1 MPRPNRWGT
10 LAVEARHGVTDS
22 TPLRGRRVVILVEHD
37 YDHVDLDAARTA
49 LAVTGATVQ
58 VVGPI
63 QGQVYRSRDGQQVT
77 AEVAASTVRAADVDA
92 VVIPGG
98 YAADKIRL
106 RHAMVDLVRDAVE
119 AGKPVAAID
128 HGPAVLI
135 NAKALSGRMI
145 TCWPSIAVDAKNA
158 GARYVDR
165 PVVEDGC
172 VITSRKSDDLP
183 FFTEAIIRQLLARVL

>member
-1 MPRPNRWGT
+1 MT
-10 LAVEARHGVTDS
+10 LVSDS
-22 TPLRGRRVVILVEHD
+22 APLRGRRIAILVEQD
-37 YDHVDLDAARTA
+37 YDHTDLDHARA
-49 LAVTGATVQ
+49 VLAGAGATVQ
-58 VVGPI
+58 VVGPT
-63 QGQVYRSRDGQQVT
+63 QGQTYTSRDGRTTT
-77 AEVAASTVRAADVDA
+77 ADAAASAVRATDVDA

-98 YAADKIRL
+98 YAPDRMRL

-135 NAKALSGRMI
+135 NAKALAGRLV

-165 PVVEDGC
+165 PVVEDGN

-183 FFTEAIIRQLLARVL
+183 FFTDAIIRQLVARRP

>member
-1 MPRPNRWGT
+1 VADPT
-10 LAVEARHGVTDS
+10 LLKGQ
-22 TPLRGRRVVILVEHD
+22 RVVILVEQD
-37 YDHVDLDAARTA
+37 YDHVDLETTRTA
-49 LAVTGATVQ
+49 LGDAGATVH

-63 QGQVYRSRDGQQVT
+63 QGHTYRSRDGRSVV
-77 AEVAASTVRAADVDA
+77 ADHAASAVRAVDIDG
-92 VVIPGG
+92 VMIPGG
-98 YAADKIRL
+98 YAPDRIRL

-128 HGPAVLI
+128 HGPSVFI
-135 NAKALSGRMI
+135 NARVLSGRLL

-165 PVVEDGC
+165 PVVEDGN

-183 FFTEAIIRQLLARVL
+183 FLTDALIRQLIARRG

>member
-1 MPRPNRWGT
+1 M
-10 LAVEARHGVTDS
+10 TDS
-22 TPLRGRRVVILVEHD
+22 TPLRGRRVVILVEED
-37 YDHVDLDAARTA
+37 YDHLDLDTIRTT
-49 LAVTGATVQ
+49 LAEAGATVHL
-58 VVGPI
+58 VAPI
-63 QGQVYRSRDGQQVT
+63 QGRLYTSRDRQQST
-77 AEVAASTVRAADVDA
+77 AADYAASAVRAVDVDA

-98 YAADKIRL
+98 YAADRIRL

-128 HGPAVLI
+128 HGPSVLI
-135 NAKALSGRMI
+135 NAKALAGRMI

-172 VITSRKSDDLP
+172 VITARKSDDLR
-183 FFTEAIIRQLLARVL
+183 FFTDAITRQLLALPGSRR

>member
-1 MPRPNRWGT
+1 MAET
-10 LAVEARHGVTDS
+10 TA
-22 TPLRGRRVVILVEHD
+22 LRGRRVVILVEHD
-37 YDHVDLDAARTA
+37 YDHVDLEASRTA
-49 LAVTGATVQ
+49 LSAAGATVQ

-63 QGQVYRSRDGQQVT
+63 QGQTYRSRDGQS
-77 AEVAASTVRAADVDA
+77 VAAELAASAVRAVDIDA

-128 HGPAVLI
+128 HGPSVLI
-135 NAKALSGRMI
+135 NAKALSGRLL

-165 PVVEDGC
+165 PVVEDGN

-183 FFTEAIIRQLLARVL
+183 FFTDALIRQLTAKTQP

>member
-1 MPRPNRWGT
+1 M
-10 LAVEARHGVTDS
+10 TDP

-37 YDHVDLDAARTA
+37 YDHVDLDATRTA
-49 LAVTGATVQ
+49 LSVAGATVHI
-58 VVGPI
+58 VGPS
-63 QGQVYRSRDGQQVT
+63 QGQSYRSRDGQLIA
-77 AEVAASTVRAADVDA
+77 AEFAASAVRAADVDA

-128 HGPAVLI
+128 HGPSVLI
-135 NAKALSGRMI
+135 NAKALAGRMI

-183 FFTEAIIRQLLARVL
+183 FFTEALIRQLLARSV